1 MKKGIS
7 AQALILVA
15 AAFGTVSLQGCVSR
29 YAKLEEPTSKNQLV
43 CHHTGWGW
51 LERHWPLITTASV
64 LRTYRKKVIR
74 SLRETEGAM
83 RDAA

>member
-51 LERHWPLITTASV
+51 LGAPLASYNHSQCV
-64 LRTYRKKVIR
+64 EDLQEKGYQII
-74 SLRETEGAM
+74 EG
-83 RDAA
+83 D